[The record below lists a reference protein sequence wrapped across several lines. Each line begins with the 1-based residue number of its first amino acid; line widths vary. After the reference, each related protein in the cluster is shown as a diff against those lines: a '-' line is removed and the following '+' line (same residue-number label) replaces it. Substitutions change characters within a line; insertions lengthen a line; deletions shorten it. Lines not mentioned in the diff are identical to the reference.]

1 MTTLIESQRLIE
13 PVEHAFPITPNDSAF
28 LEHKTR
34 GIIIG
39 GSQADV
45 DMTFAGGERETLTL
59 APGMIHAVSVI
70 KVWATGTTATDI
82 YGLW

>member
-39 GSQADV
+39 
-45 DMTFAGGERETLTL
+45 
-59 APGMIHAVSVI
+59 